1 MITVENAVKNA
12 SEVLYNIS
20 FSMPPYE
27 EERTGRYY
35 LLEQRVFASALDKLQ
50 NLDDTCTKTTN
61 IEFNK
66 VLHKVL
72 GTNGAFMGY
81 YYKDGTRFM
90 DRTMYFTKFLTDLS
104 SLCQSAEFL
113 KQKYLY
119 GVDCYMVLMENK
131 AVEVLQ
137 IPKQVATSTQDE
149 LMFMPFRMF
158 KRNEPIRV
166 KRVEDWQYTCLRYD
180 PSELL
185 STLLFTVENGNIT
198 CRGDNS
204 KWEDSAWGL

>member
-1 MITVENAVKNA
+1 
-12 SEVLYNIS
+12 
-20 FSMPPYE
+20 
-27 EERTGRYY
+27 
-35 LLEQRVFASALDKLQ
+35 
-50 NLDDTCTKTTN
+50 
-61 IEFNK
+61 
-66 VLHKVL
+66 
-72 GTNGAFMGY
+72 
-81 YYKDGTRFM
+81 M
-90 DRTMYFTKFLTDLS
+90 DRTMYFTKFLTDLR

-166 KRVEDWQYTCLRYD
+166 KRAEDRQYTCLRYD